1 VRPLTLAA
9 RSWIPDNLSS
19 PLLVRVAPWL
29 NTHPSGAARSSRG
42 RSRSRAADTE
52 LGKTIQRRKFLKEAG
67 KSGGRSPRLR
77 QVRISGEKCGR
88 TTVRNRR

>member
-42 RSRSRAADTE
+42 RSRSRAQT
-52 LGKTIQRRKFLKEAG
+52 
-67 KSGGRSPRLR
+67 LR
-77 QVRISGEKCGR
+77 CGR
-88 TTVRNRR
+88 LFSEQNLSEGSREVGWPLAQTAASADQW